1 MNPLIYPHGLEEL
14 GAYIYA
20 MLCKNLLEEGN
31 SEFLAA
37 GYQTVFLE
45 VHIILQHNGKF
56 LVFIYKIF
64 NLQDAIHSNVIKFYF

>member
-31 SEFLAA
+31 SDLS
-37 GYQTVFLE
+37 VE
-45 VHIILQHNGKF
+45 VGQF
-56 LVFIYKIF
+56 
-64 NLQDAIHSNVIKFYF
+64 VI